1 MDRTRTSPR
10 RGFSFDAIPSRK
22 LKRGAHVTNHDPKA
36 ALRDRKLVIESL
48 VEALTDGDAQAFK
61 EILAAHLEVVQK
73 ESFYEKAG
81 LSRRTLYR
89 MLAPS
94 GNPTLEN
101 IARVVKAIAKSAA

>member
-1 MDRTRTSPR
+1 M
-10 RGFSFDAIPSRK
+10 PSRK
-22 LKRGAHVTNHDPKA
+22 LKRGAHVTDHDPKV
-36 ALRDRKLVIESL
+36 ALRDRKLVIASL
-48 VEALTDGDAQAFK
+48 AEALTDGDAQAFK

-73 ESFYEKAG
+73 ESFYEEAG